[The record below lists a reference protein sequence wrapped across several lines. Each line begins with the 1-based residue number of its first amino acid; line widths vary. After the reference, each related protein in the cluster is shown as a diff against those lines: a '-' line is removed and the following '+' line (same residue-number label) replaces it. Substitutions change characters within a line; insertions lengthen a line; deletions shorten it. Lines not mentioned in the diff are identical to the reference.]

1 MKSIAVIVATLSA
14 GLLFASPVLAECS
27 RTGGK
32 VSPPTVVKFAVD
44 STAVNELDR
53 KKLVDIAERTR
64 DNPNMKICVIGQA
77 DKQGDAAY
85 NETLALNRAQAVA
98 DILAGNGVPRRVLDI
113 SGRGEAFGDDLF
125 GALKPADADRRVEV
139 LVIRY

>member
-1 MKSIAVIVATLSA
+1 VNAKAAFVVTLSA
-14 GLLFASPVLAECS
+14 GLLVAAPALAECS
-27 RTGGK
+27 RTGGN

-44 STAVNELDR
+44 STAVDELDR
-53 KKLVDIAERTR
+53 KKLVELAERTR

-85 NETLALNRAQAVA
+85 NEKLALDRAQAVA
-98 DILAGNGVPRRVLDI
+98 DILAGNGVPRRVLEV
-113 SGRGEAFGDDLF
+113 SGRGEAFGDTLF